1 MIDERQEEL
10 AALAAL
16 DLLEGAEKAQFEGEM
31 TLDAE
36 LRQRVQ
42 QLREAA
48 SKLVHVA
55 PQVEPPAG
63 LKDRILASAGHH
75 RQEAAPERLP
85 TAKILPFRL
94 IFAWAAAACLALSTA
109 GITQL
114 YFSARAR
121 NSILEDQGRA
131 ADLELKSLQ
140 TRVDAERLI
149 DERRLAEALRAG
161 DLAQMKIAAL
171 TSMLGNSPEAVA
183 VAVWNPA
190 RQEGVMAVDKLP
202 AADASKDYELWV
214 IPPGAKPVAAGLV
227 KTSMLGKGQFI
238 FHADKPV
245 DAVAKFAITLEKK
258 GGGSAPAGPLVLL
271 SQ

>member
-1 MIDERQEEL
+1 MIDDRQEEL
-10 AALAAL
+10 AALEAF

-31 TLDAE
+31 ARNPE

-42 QLREAA
+42 ELREAA
-48 SKLVHVA
+48 AQLAHAASPV
-55 PQVEPPAG
+55 QPPPG

-75 RQEAAPERLP
+75 RQAAPEP
-85 TAKILPFRL
+85 VKVSKILPFPV
-94 IFAWAAAACLALSTA
+94 IVAWAAAACFALAAA
-109 GITQL
+109 GVTQL
-114 YFSARAR
+114 YFAARER
-121 NSILEDQGRA
+121 NTLLEEQGRL

-140 TRVDAERLI
+140 TRFDSERLV
-149 DERRLAEALRAG
+149 DERKLAEAMRES

-190 RQEGVMAVDKLP
+190 KQEGVMTVDKLP
-202 AADASKDYELWV
+202 MAAANKDYELWM

-227 KTSMLGKGQFI
+227 KVGPLGKGQFI

-245 DAVAKFAITLEKK
+245 DAVAKFAVTLEKK
-258 GGGSAPAGPLVLL
+258 GGASSPAGSMVLL